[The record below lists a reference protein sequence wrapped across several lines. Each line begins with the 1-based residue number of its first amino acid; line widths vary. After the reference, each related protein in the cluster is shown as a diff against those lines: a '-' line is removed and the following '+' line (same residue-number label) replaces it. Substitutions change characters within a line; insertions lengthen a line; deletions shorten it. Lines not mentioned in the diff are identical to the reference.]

1 MVVPQ
6 APIDVVVGR
15 RLAAL
20 RAARG
25 VSQDQL
31 GAVLGVTGSQIAD
44 YEAGAARIPP
54 AGLIQICQFF
64 QVPVQTLFPTLD
76 PDHDPNLN

>member
-1 MVVPQ
+1 MGQ
-6 APIDVVVGR
+6 APIDLIVGQ

-20 RAARG
+20 RTARG

-44 YEAGAARIPP
+44 YEAGAVRIPP
-54 AGLIQICQFF
+54 AHLIQICQYF
-64 QVPVQTLFPTLD
+64 QVSVQILFPALD
-76 PDHDPNLN
+76 PDSDPDLH